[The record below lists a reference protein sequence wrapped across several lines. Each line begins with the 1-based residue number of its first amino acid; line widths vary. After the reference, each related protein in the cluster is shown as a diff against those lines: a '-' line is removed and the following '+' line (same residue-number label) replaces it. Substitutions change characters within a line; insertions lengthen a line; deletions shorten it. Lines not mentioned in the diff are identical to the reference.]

1 MTRIE
6 WRPKILTVLAAIYFL
21 FTFGLQMGVAE
32 KKGDA
37 KVTAPEGNANAP
49 QTAANPIVAE
59 DYRVGA
65 GDVIEVSVWKEPENS
80 GIVVIRPDGK
90 ISLPLL
96 NDLVVVG
103 KTPMEIQ
110 QIVEEKLTPFIN
122 APNVTVIVRD
132 IRSKKVYII
141 GEVNHAGSFQITQP
155 TTVLQMLTEAGG
167 LRPFAKSKSI
177 YVLRNQD
184 GKEKR
189 FSFNYQDALK
199 GKNIEQNI
207 LLQPGDTVVVP

>member
-1 MTRIE
+1 MMRFE
-6 WRPKILTVLAAIYFL
+6 WRPQILIALTGICFL
-21 FTFGLQMGVAE
+21 FTFGLQTGVAGKE
-32 KKGDA
+32 GDA
-37 KVTAPEGNANAP
+37 KVTAPDANANTPPPAS
-49 QTAANPIVAE
+49 PIVAD

-80 GIVVIRPDGK
+80 GVVVIRPDGK
-90 ISLPLL
+90 ISLPLV

-110 QIVEEKLTPFIN
+110 QMVEEKLTPFIN

-132 IRSKKVYII
+132 IRSKKVYVI
-141 GEVNHAGSFQITQP
+141 GEVNHTGSFQITQP

-177 YVLRNQD
+177 YVLRNED

-189 FSFNYQDALK
+189 FSFNYRDAVK
-199 GKNIEQNI
+199 GKNTEQNI